1 MMREGLRH
9 DVHQPEV
16 LGCDRHGPLSGVA
29 TARFTPLVEA
39 EDKPADDGPLAM
51 MVSIRTV
58 LRRNRAAMAVW
69 MTGCI
74 VAAVLYAWS
83 QPPSYWTAAQLL
95 LEPRRTASV
104 SSRDVQAAPTLDL
117 NRADSELQVMRS
129 ERLLSEVFTSLGLAE
144 DPELQATRRRPFF
157 GVLASYWPAFF
168 GRIWPEPQNND
179 EEALRASF
187 GPPEAALTRQS
198 QIAFLSFVSRL
209 SARRVGQS
217 YVIEVSYTSSD
228 PERAARVANAAVSAY
243 LKQSVAFKAKAAK
256 SGGEFVQGRVDALL
270 GQVEAA
276 EKAKLAG
283 FVPQAPMPDADARVI
298 GAALAPLAP
307 IAPQKSLIVAFG
319 GMMGLFS
326 ALFAAA
332 VAGALDRKVRTPER
346 LVRQSGLSSLANLPK
361 VRTLGGLANPPPQ
374 EMQQLVTTDPD
385 GAFAEALQD
394 LRSAIRLVVPTAR
407 ADRYRIIAVT
417 SPGRDAGSSTVA
429 MNLAHLIKR
438 SGGTPTVIDAD
449 VRGGQARHGSGP
461 RKTLRQRPA
470 GLSSRF
476 AYGKSALVDVLLGA
490 AKLDQ
495 LVVIN
500 VGGVA
505 LVPVRS
511 VEPLANM
518 AVDFSDPC
526 FAQIL
531 EMARARGDV
540 IIDLPP
546 VLEGSDARMI
556 ARQADAVVLV
566 VSAERSTLEQA
577 AEAARLLRLAGAS
590 IAGAVVNHAL

>member
-1 MMREGLRH
+1 
-9 DVHQPEV
+9 
-16 LGCDRHGPLSGVA
+16 
-29 TARFTPLVEA
+29 VEA
-39 EDKPADDGPLAM
+39 DEKVADDGPLAM
-51 MVSIRTV
+51 LASIRIV
-58 LRRNRAAMAVW
+58 LRRNRVAMAVW
-69 MTGCI
+69 MMACI
-74 VAAVLYAWS
+74 VAAALYAWS
-83 QPPSYWTAAQLL
+83 QPPSYWAAAQLL
-95 LEPRRTASV
+95 LEPRRTASI
-104 SSRDVQAAPTLDL
+104 SARDVQAAPSLDL
-117 NRADSELQVMRS
+117 NRADSELQVIRS
-129 ERLLSEVFTSLGLAE
+129 ERLLSEVFTSLELAE
-144 DPELQATRRRPFF
+144 DPELQATPRRPLF
-157 GVLASYWPAFF
+157 GWLAAYWPSAL
-168 GRIWPEPQNND
+168 GPVAPEPPEGD
-179 EEALRASF
+179 EEALRAPV

-198 QIAFLSFVSRL
+198 QMAFLSFASRL

-217 YVIEVSYTSSD
+217 YVIEISYTSSD

-243 LKQSVAFKAKAAK
+243 LKQSVAFKAEAAK
-256 SGGEFVQGRVDALL
+256 SGGEFIQGRVDALL
-270 GQVEAA
+270 GQVAAA

-283 FVPQAPMPDADARVI
+283 FVPQVPTPDADARVI

-307 IAPQKSLIVAFG
+307 TAPQKTLIVGFG
-319 GMMGLFS
+319 GLMGLLT

-332 VAGALDRKVRTPER
+332 VSSALDRKVRTPQR
-346 LVRQSGLSSLANLPK
+346 LMRESGLSSLANLPK
-361 VRTLGGLANPPPQ
+361 VRTLGGLAHPPAQ
-374 EMQQLVTTDPD
+374 EMQQLVTTDPN

-394 LRSAIRLVVPTAR
+394 LRSAIRLAVPTAR

-417 SPGRDAGSSTVA
+417 SPRRDAGCSTVA

-449 VRGGQARHGSGP
+449 VRGGQARGAKGSRQKL
-461 RKTLRQRPA
+461 RKRA
-470 GLSSRF
+470 AALSSRF
-476 AYGKSALVDVLLGA
+476 AYGKSALVDVLLGT

-518 AVDFSDPC
+518 AVDFADPR

-531 EMARARGDV
+531 EIARARGDV

-566 VSAERSTLEQA
+566 VSAERSTLEEA
-577 AEAARLLRLAGAS
+577 AEAGRLLRLAGAS